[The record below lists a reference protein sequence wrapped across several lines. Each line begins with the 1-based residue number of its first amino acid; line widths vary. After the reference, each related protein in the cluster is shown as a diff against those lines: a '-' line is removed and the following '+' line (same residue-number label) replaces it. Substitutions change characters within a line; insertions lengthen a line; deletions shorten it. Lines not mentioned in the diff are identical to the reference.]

1 MLKFKENGRSVVS
14 FGHDRA
20 VYFDSSGRTG
30 ELKFTGK
37 RLFSEFLAFL
47 VAFIKFLAHAVYV
60 APKIG
65 NGTNKII
72 ENDHFH

>member
-1 MLKFKENGRSVVS
+1 MLKFKENGRSVAS

-20 VYFDSSGRTG
+20 VYFDSSGRTR

-37 RLFSEFLAFL
+37 RLFPEFLAFL
-47 VAFIKFLAHAVYV
+47 VALIKFLAHTVYV

-65 NGTNKII
+65 NGKYKIT